1 MELLCNNMNYRQIHT
16 FFECVI
22 IIHFLKH
29 AANHL
34 NFEANV
40 SGAILPLHKIIP
52 TLLTSG
58 YLSLNFGTI
67 EAAKDAPPESSTT
80 DFILSKIVLHP

>member
-1 MELLCNNMNYRQIHT
+1 MCNYYT
-16 FFECVI
+16 FF
-22 IIHFLKH
+22 KH
-29 AANHL
+29 AANYL

-80 DFILSKIVLHP
+80 DLILSKIVLHPWAICSSVTTMVSFSK